1 MQQNVAI
8 LQLSVVSSGLEVHGF
23 GTGLDE
29 HLADGNGIL
38 RARGPCL
45 GCAVRETEGVIL
57 TCQRRDLRNSAGDFV
72 AFCLG
77 RTGCVLCLPC
87 QGFAKPTPERGCSCV
102 SEPCFTS

>member
-57 TCQRRDLRNSAGDFV
+57 TCQRWLFAWEGQAVYCVCHARALLNLHQSKDAAVFLSV
-72 AFCLG
+72 ALHPNG
-77 RTGCVLCLPC
+77 V
-87 QGFAKPTPERGCSCV
+87 KS
-102 SEPCFTS
+102 S